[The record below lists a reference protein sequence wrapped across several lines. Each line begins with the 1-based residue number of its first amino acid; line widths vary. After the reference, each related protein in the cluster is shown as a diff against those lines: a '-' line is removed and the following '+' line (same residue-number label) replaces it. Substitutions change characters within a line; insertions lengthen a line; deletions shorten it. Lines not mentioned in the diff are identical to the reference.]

1 LFRWD
6 KRGEGPGCLHR
17 PCYRKGGSSLPRT
30 SVGCRE
36 LYPAGRG
43 PALPGVSPPGRAV
56 STGCS
61 SRAHALPGGGLR
73 VRTHSVRAPGRFP
86 RLRRDRACGQQGS
99 SSESGS
105 LCTCGGAL
113 VPSGPSWSSHP
124 DPCVKPHRERSVGAA
139 SSPRAAIGAAR
150 LPDFRQ
156 AGQCL
161 KTWQAR
167 DEAWRF
173 WGCKLAYTRIG
184 CSGSTRDGVVPLLW
198 ADASREDRGV

>member
-1 LFRWD
+1 MPASALLQ
-6 KRGEGPGCLHR
+6 EGR
-17 PCYRKGGSSLPRT
+17 IESA
-30 SVGCRE
+30 E
-36 LYPAGRG
+36 DIGR
-43 PALPGVSPPGRAV
+43 LSRAV
-56 STGCS
+56 PSWPGPCVARRFASGQSGFYRVLIARTRA
-61 SRAHALPGGGLR
+61 SRGGLR

-113 VPSGPSWSSHP
+113 VPSEPSWSSHP